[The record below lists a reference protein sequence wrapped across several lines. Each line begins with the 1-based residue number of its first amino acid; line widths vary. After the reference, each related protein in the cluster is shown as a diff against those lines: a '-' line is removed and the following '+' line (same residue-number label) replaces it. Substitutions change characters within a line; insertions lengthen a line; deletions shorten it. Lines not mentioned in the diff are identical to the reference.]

1 MYEMPTVAVIL
12 AGATVGLL
20 IVIGLTCKALGGW
33 YFLAAQICGF
43 TAMLQLVHGVG
54 VAYAGFC
61 EHRPSPL
68 ATSLVC
74 GRVLVACRRKRSGA
88 DG

>member
-68 ATSLVC
+68 NQL
-74 GRVLVACRRKRSGA
+74 GLWPGA
-88 DG
+88 GCLLSKEVWR

>member
-61 EHRPSPL
+61 EQRPSPL
-68 ATSLVC
+68 YPMVR
-74 GRVLVACRRKRSGA
+74 GRVPGAGCRKRSGA